1 VNSNK
6 KDRLNVLADIIV
18 ITCWI
23 RKTSLNTFNKYH
35 NYLFCELK

>member
-23 RKTSLNTFNKYH
+23 RKTSL
-35 NYLFCELK
+35 